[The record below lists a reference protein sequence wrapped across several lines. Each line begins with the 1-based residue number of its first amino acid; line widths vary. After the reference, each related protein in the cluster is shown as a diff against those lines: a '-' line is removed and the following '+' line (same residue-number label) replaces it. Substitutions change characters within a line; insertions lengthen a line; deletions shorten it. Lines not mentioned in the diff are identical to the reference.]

1 MAVQG
6 VFFSQNVK
14 KAVGTVVR
22 QVSTD
27 PPV

>member
-14 KAVGTVVR
+14 KAMEMVLR
-22 QVSTD
+22 QVS
-27 PPV
+27 PEPSV

>member
-14 KAVGTVVR
+14 KAMEMVLR
-22 QVSTD
+22 QVSPE